1 MFGLFKKKPL
11 EVVSPMDGELVA
23 LESIN
28 DDVFSKKLVGDG
40 VAIIPSSGTIIAP
53 INGVVTRIFPTK
65 HAFMISGANG
75 IEVMVH
81 VGLDTVELN
90 GEGFT
95 CLVKEAGIP
104 FRDAYHITGSVV
116 NLAEDKG
123 LDISELSLE
132 DLQSVDERIGEGVVA
147 LLDNRASMNARQSEG
162 GTSSVRTLEQI
173 EKLTQW
179 VELQR

>member
-1 MFGLFKKKPL
+1 VFGLFKKKPL

-40 VAIIPSSGTIIAP
+40 VAIIPSSRMITAP
-53 INGVVTRIFPTK
+53 INGIITRIFPTK
-65 HAFMISGANG
+65 HAFMITSPNG

-95 CLVKEAGIP
+95 CLVKEGESVNQASAILEVDFEFIKSKGKDIVTP
-104 FRDAYHITGSVV
+104 IIITS
-116 NLAEDKG
+116 DKNIEIDKHKVG
-123 LDISELSLE
+123 MIREGESL
-132 DLQSVDERIGEGVVA
+132 LKVKFI
-147 LLDNRASMNARQSEG
+147 
-162 GTSSVRTLEQI
+162 
-173 EKLTQW
+173 
-179 VELQR
+179 

>member
-11 EVVSPMDGELVA
+11 EVVSPMDGSLVA

-40 VAIIPSSGTIIAP
+40 VAIIPSSRIVTAP
-53 INGVVTRIFPTK
+53 INGVITRIFPTK
-65 HAFMISGANG
+65 HAFMITSPNG

-95 CLVKEAGIP
+95 CLVKEGESVNQASVILEVDFEFIKSKGKDI
-104 FRDAYHITGSVV
+104 ITPIIITS
-116 NLAEDKG
+116 NK
-123 LDISELSLE
+123 DIE
-132 DLQSVDERIGEGVVA
+132 
-147 LLDNRASMNARQSEG
+147 
-162 GTSSVRTLEQI
+162 I
-173 EKLTQW
+173 EKHKVGTIREGESLLK
-179 VELQR
+179 VKFV

>member
-65 HAFMISGANG
+65 HAFMISGING

-95 CLVKEAGIP
+95 CLVKEGDSVNQASAILDVDFEFIKSKGKDIVTP
-104 FRDAYHITGSVV
+104 IIITS
-116 NLAEDKG
+116 DKNIEIDKHKVG
-123 LDISELSLE
+123 MIREGESL
-132 DLQSVDERIGEGVVA
+132 
-147 LLDNRASMNARQSEG
+147 
-162 GTSSVRTLEQI
+162 
-173 EKLTQW
+173 LT
-179 VELQR
+179 VKFI